1 MTAAAATLPTATTAA
16 AAPIAVRQVTSLLGL
31 DFASQWAALL
41 RPATMLTVP
50 PLADRALY
58 PA

>member
-1 MTAAAATLPTATTAA
+1 MTTAAATLPTATTA

-50 PLADRALY
+50 PLADSTPY

>member
-1 MTAAAATLPTATTAA
+1 MTTAAATLPTATTA

-50 PLADRALY
+50 PLADSAPY